1 MVRQGAHPIILEAK
15 RRMRSLEDCYRKA
28 RIAGFSFSY
37 IQQPK
42 QIKTHGHFL
51 LIKRK
56 NDRKK
61 RQKNRIKN
69 DNNKTPSSPTTAH
82 PDSELTLIEKPGVF
96 ATLLREEQRAR
107 ARMTFSCSEM
117 AGNVQ
122 MK

>member
-1 MVRQGAHPIILEAK
+1 MTA
-15 RRMRSLEDCYRKA
+15 
-28 RIAGFSFSY
+28 
-37 IQQPK
+37 
-42 QIKTHGHFL
+42 
-51 LIKRK
+51 K
-56 NDRKK
+56 NDK
-61 RQKNRIKN
+61 KNRIKN